1 MTGGRYRT
9 GRKSPTWHKQA
20 ECRNYQSVDWWFSE
34 TPEHI
39 VKATTICRRCP
50 VAQECANTAIENVE
64 TFGIWGGLTPE
75 QLAQKQDRQATGPK
89 ATGGA
94 APCWV
99 PKTEPAQCG
108 TESGY
113 HRHRNANEQ
122 PCFAVFGRPRRRH
135 PPPLLR
141 TQSPPITQ
149 TAPEPQYKHQHRR
162 NGIHPGSS
170 PGAAR
175 HKPNT
180 GQRHNQTKEQTQWKK
195 SFSIAARQPGRHP
208 SNFPP
213 SETKSS

>member
-39 VKATTICRRCP
+39 VKATTICGRCP

-75 QLAQKQDRQATGPK
+75 QLRK
-89 ATGGA
+89 ARSASHRAKGHGRGGA
-94 APCWV
+94 VLGSKNRA
-99 PKTEPAQCG
+99 G
-108 TESGY
+108 TM
-113 HRHRNANEQ
+113 RHRIRLPPAPQ
-122 PCFAVFGRPRRRH
+122 RKRTTVFAVFGRPRRRH